1 MNVVH
6 KVLATLQSAS
16 LRPLLRRWFKQF
28 GYHCATHQIRVI
40 LISCVVITSLLY
52 PALALYTSSRPLST
66 MSSTLLNLFPTDA
79 QSPQLRDLH
88 DLWSGHEALHLR
100 YDATA
105 KARCGLERTVRVER
119 LLIASNQR
127 HENGVLNKPT
137 LRLTLDI
144 EAEINT
150 RLASSTDSLPCV
162 QAKTG
167 GCLYTSPLVFWDF
180 DRRQLDADPDIIQT
194 LNAVENITTP
204 GFPITLSMVVADRAS
219 LEDQEHIDIG
229 TFLVLTYYFRDDDC
243 HSQRGHLSWN
253 QLVGGI
259 IEGNGHA
266 EAIAGQPR
274 LLAIQFDA
282 ESSRISAISI
292 LLYLLYV
299 IVFINFSGS
308 MRRMN
313 TVHSR
318 FGIAFTGM
326 VEIIVSTITSVS
338 VCAIWGFRVT
348 MVPWGILPIIIVF
361 IGAENMFRLVD
372 EVVSTP
378 ITLPVKER
386 IARGMSEAGASNTL
400 KVVTCNAALGT
411 IAMFTPGA
419 IRQFCVF
426 ALVVLVAHWFLVHTF
441 FVAVLSIDLQRLEL
455 HELLRQD
462 RSFDVKERKAPTS
475 PLEAKTKKETVG
487 LMGNFLRGSAARN
500 SSLILMLAIT
510 AVLYSV
516 TSSAVPGKG
525 QHPYTLDRVVAL
537 RKAGSQ
543 SPAWKL
549 WQTLNPSDD
558 PLVHI
563 RSEPPILLFFNRQD
577 AEQRSSMFRERKT
590 SFKAAQRVQQILKVF
605 VLPIATTTTLLWA
618 LLVYLLKDTETRD
631 LPENENGHVRR
642 ESEPVLEDIF
652 QFSTIPRACIADI
665 DRVDAT
671 PDASSIIAVSLEN
684 EVVVWSQKSGS
695 FFQLFISDL
704 DQHGSFVTSVA
715 MDSMG
720 LFCAAGTRAGTVALW
735 RLNNGKVAERMLL
748 YHPNKSSR
756 VMDLAFEDRP
766 AQRGYRPSMLH
777 KRSHSGETSTT
788 DGYLLATFK
797 DGSVVEWNDLH
808 DPKPIVVVNGTPNS
822 RIVMLKPR
830 SRDPVSFAVISTS
843 GTVQLFARDVQQWR
857 SLAICDVCGVTDT
870 IQKIHAV
877 VINVDL
883 MPRVV
888 LVASTTAGYVS
899 LWDTASGEKWYAFE
913 EAFEDINRL
922 RLSPIPTIP
931 CVTCGELRPDAF
943 TLTISTGT
951 TAILYRFSID
961 DLRRCA
967 CPFLPPNGHS
977 AALRSRQ
984 GSLSVLG
991 QPSRPRLGLRSSS
1004 SSNIAHMG
1012 DFPVSAHGV
1021 HSRRGSEREAPTRR
1035 QDGAFFLLD
1044 DNGGAKDDAND
1055 SNLPELSQSRIA
1067 EVSFQEGAWD
1077 TTEHIIYGLRRSSD
1091 LETVDEDPFDGDPF
1105 RNESTEGWTPQ
1116 FEGLDRSV
1124 LERWKLWLFDPT
1136 STDLSIREST
1146 LAALV
1151 SHRNNDMSQSQ
1162 PITNTIQNRNN
1173 RPSTTLPSTDTQPS
1187 RSYRVASAFPRLPF
1201 TEISS
1206 LLSLGNSS
1214 CLVAFGNTIG
1224 LVTFSADFSTC
1235 FFRTHHR
1242 SRTSSTSAALGTPI
1256 PKKRL

>member
-1 MNVVH
+1 M
-6 KVLATLQSAS
+6 
-16 LRPLLRRWFKQF
+16 
-28 GYHCATHQIRVI
+28 
-40 LISCVVITSLLY
+40 
-52 PALALYTSSRPLST
+52 AL
-66 MSSTLLNLFPTDA
+66 TLLNLFPTDA

-88 DLWSGHEALHLR
+88 DVWSSHEALHLR

-137 LRLTLDI
+137 LRSTLDF

-150 RLASSTDSLPCV
+150 RLASSATALPCV
-162 QAKTG
+162 QAKLG
-167 GCLYTSPLVFWDF
+167 GCLYTSPLIFWDF
-180 DRRQLDADPDIIQT
+180 DQRQLDADQDIIQT
-194 LNAVENITTP
+194 LNTIKNITTP
-204 GFPITLSMVVADRAS
+204 GFPVTLAMVVAGRAG
-219 LEDQEHIDIG
+219 LEDQENTDIG

-243 HSQRGHLSWN
+243 HSQRGHLAWN
-253 QLVGGI
+253 QLVSSI
-259 IEGNGHA
+259 MEGKGHA

-282 ESSRISAISI
+282 EYSRISAISI

-299 IVFINFSGS
+299 IIFINFSGS
-308 MRRMN
+308 LRRMN

-318 FGIAFTGM
+318 FGIAFTGI
-326 VEIIVSTITSVS
+326 VEIIVSTVTSVS

-348 MVPWGILPIIIVF
+348 MVPWGLLPIIIVF

-426 ALVVLVAHWFLVHTF
+426 ALV
-441 FVAVLSIDLQRLEL
+441 L

-462 RSFDVKERKAPTS
+462 RSFDAKERNAPTS

-487 LMGNFLRGSAARN
+487 LLSNLLGGSAARN
-500 SSLILMLAIT
+500 SSLIVMLAIT

-516 TSSAVPGKG
+516 TSSAVPGRN
-525 QHPYTLDRVVAL
+525 QYPYTLDRVVAL

-563 RSEPPILLFFNRQD
+563 RSEPPTLIFFNRQD
-577 AEQRSSMFRERKT
+577 AGQGSPAFRERKA
-590 SFKAAQRVQQILKVF
+590 SLKIAQRVQQTLKVF
-605 VLPIATTTTLLWA
+605 VLPIAMTTTLLWA

-631 LPENENGHVRR
+631 VQENGHVRR
-642 ESEPVLEDIF
+642 ESDSDLVDAF

-684 EVVVWSQKSGS
+684 EVVVWSQRSGS

-704 DQHGSFVTSVA
+704 DQHGSFITSVA
-715 MDSMG
+715 MDSTG
-720 LFCAAGTRAGTVALW
+720 LFCAAGTRAGTIALW
-735 RLNNGKVAERMLL
+735 RLSNGKVAERMLL
-748 YHPNKSSR
+748 YHPNKPSR
-756 VMDLAFEDRP
+756 IVDLVFEDRP
-766 AQRGYRPSMLH
+766 AQRGHRPSMLH
-777 KRSHSGETSTT
+777 KRSLSGETHTT
-788 DGYLLATFK
+788 DGYLLASFK

-808 DPKPIVVVNGTPNS
+808 DPKPIIVVDGAHHGYRTV
-822 RIVMLKPR
+822 VMKPR
-830 SRDPVSFAVISTS
+830 SRDPVSFAVISAN
-843 GTVQLFARDVQQWR
+843 GMVQLFTRDIQQWKGM
-857 SLAICDVCGVTDT
+857 AVCDVCGAGDSVLKVHTT
-870 IQKIHAV
+870 LVNI
-877 VINVDL
+877 DL
-883 MPRVV
+883 LPRVI
-888 LVASTTAGYVS
+888 LVTSTRAGYIS
-899 LWDTASGEKWYAFE
+899 LWDASSGERWYT
-913 EAFEDINRL
+913 FEDTFEDVSRV
-922 RLSPIPTIP
+922 RLSPIPTMP

-951 TAILYRFSID
+951 TAIIYRFGIED
-961 DLRRCA
+961 IRRCA
-967 CPFLPPNGHS
+967 CSFLQSS
-977 AALRSRQ
+977 AHPALRSRQ
-984 GSLSVLG
+984 GSFSTLG
-991 QPSRPRLGLRSSS
+991 PPSRSRLGLHSAS
-1004 SSNIAHMG
+1004 SSNVAAMIE
-1012 DFPVSAHGV
+1012 FPVSAHGV
-1021 HSRRGSEREAPTRR
+1021 HSRRGSERDAPARR
-1035 QDGAFFLLD
+1035 QDGGFFLVDESNGPRD
-1044 DNGGAKDDAND
+1044 DEKDT
-1055 SNLPELSQSRIA
+1055 NLPELLQSRVA
-1067 EVSFQEGAWD
+1067 EISFQEGAWD
-1077 TTEHIIYGLRRSSD
+1077 TTDHIIYGLRRSSD
-1091 LETVDEDPFDGDPF
+1091 LETVDEDPLDGNLLAND
-1105 RNESTEGWTPQ
+1105 STEGWNPQ
-1116 FEGLDRSV
+1116 FEGLDQAV
-1124 LERWKLWLFDPT
+1124 LERWKVWIFDPT
-1136 STDLSIREST
+1136 SADFSVREST
-1146 LAALV
+1146 LAALAA
-1151 SHRNNDMSQSQ
+1151 HRHSDTNQNQ
-1162 PITNTIQNRNN
+1162 PPTSTVHNRHNK
-1173 RPSTTLPSTDTQPS
+1173 PPAPLPSIDTHSS

-1224 LVTFSADFSTC
+1224 LVTFSADFTAC
-1235 FFRTHHR
+1235 FLRTHR
-1242 SRTSSTSAALGTPI
+1242 SRTSSTAAIGTSI